1 MFMVAVFVVSHERIE
16 VECGLVIFWHY
27 TLIEQIFVQLDLTN
41 IIVIVM
47 MNMFIK
53 KDMQVV
59 SV

>member
-1 MFMVAVFVVSHERIE
+1 MSVVSHERIE